1 MLRLKAPLN
10 LASGKMQLSMA
21 KTSCLPSSEL
31 FLNDHV
37 APTEILFVQSS
48 SHYYGPNHPLV
59 GILYL
64 KLAKIMN
71 LEGNRDEVLEYLM
84 EAEKILNVTHGR
96 SSSLF
101 KQQLGPLL
109 QQAKS

>member
-1 MLRLKAPLN
+1 MFYLI
-10 LASGKMQLSMA
+10 
-21 KTSCLPSSEL
+21 C
-31 FLNDHV
+31 
-37 APTEILFVQSS
+37 

-71 LEGNRDEVLEYLM
+71 LDGNRDQVLEYLM

-101 KQQLGPLL
+101 KLQLGPLL

>member
-1 MLRLKAPLN
+1 ML
-10 LASGKMQLSMA
+10 LSME
-21 KTSCLPSSEL
+21 KSSCLPSSES
-31 FLNDHV
+31 FFNDHI
-37 APTEILFVQSS
+37 TQIQKLFHLIC

-71 LEGNRDEVLEYLM
+71 LDGNRDQVLEYLM

-101 KQQLGPLL
+101 KLQLGPLL